1 MQMLM
6 ALNGVLEV
14 RKRSI
19 KCQFDELLDTGTVL
33 VDRIVHLVDWFSE
46 SVNSMELVCLN
57 VWAEARTRQ
66 LFGLSSA
73 ERGRFLCAHLLSVL
87 KKLA

>member
-33 VDRIVHLVDWFSE
+33 MDRIVHLVDWFSE
-46 SVNSMELVCLN
+46 SVNSMELVCYMSRRRLALDSCL
-57 VWAEARTRQ
+57 V
-66 LFGLSSA
+66 F
-73 ERGRFLCAHLLSVL
+73 HLPNEGGFSVL
-87 KKLA
+87 TFYPC

>member
-33 VDRIVHLVDWFSE
+33 MDRIVHLVDWFSE
-46 SVNSMELVCLN
+46 SVNSMELVCYMSRRRLALDSCL
-57 VWAEARTRQ
+57 V
-66 LFGLSSA
+66 F
-73 ERGRFLCAHLLSVL
+73 HLPNEEGFSVL
-87 KKLA
+87 TFYPC